1 MNLPTYHSHTFYCD
15 GEGSPEDYIR
25 QAIDQ
30 GLPAYGFSSH
40 APVPFPNDWSM
51 KKELVEEYM
60 EEIEILRGSYS
71 QLIEIYTG
79 LEADFIPGK
88 TDPLTVKNE
97 YKLDYV
103 IGSIH
108 YVKQFNSGVPWQIDG
123 NPEDFERG
131 YNEIF
136 NRNAQ
141 ALITEYYELT
151 RQMIREGRPDILG
164 HLDKIKMHNKSF
176 RLFNEDDNWYQ
187 QEVLATL
194 EEAKKA
200 AVIIEVNTRGIY
212 KKGMSEPYPGRWALE
227 KIREMDIPVMLNSDA
242 HHPSEIT
249 ASYAEALS
257 IMKAAGIRK
266 VMVIK
271 NNQFELTD
279 ID

>member
-1 MNLPTYHSHTFYCD
+1 MNIPTYHSHTFYCD

-25 QAIDQ
+25 NAIDQ
-30 GLPAYGFSSH
+30 GLFAYGFSSH

-51 KKELVEEYM
+51 KKDLVEEYI
-60 EEIEILRGSYS
+60 EEIEILRTSYS

-88 TDPLTVKNE
+88 TDPLTMKNDFN
-97 YKLDYV
+97 LDYV

-123 NPEDFERG
+123 TPEDFERG

-141 ALITEYYELT
+141 LLITEYYELT
-151 RQMIREGRPDILG
+151 RQMIRDGRPDIVG

-176 RLFNEDDNWYQ
+176 RLFSEDDNWYQ
-187 QEVLATL
+187 NELMATL
-194 EEAKKA
+194 EEIKKA
-200 AVIIEVNTRGIY
+200 SVIVEVNTRGMY
-212 KKGMSEPYPGRWALE
+212 KKGLSEPYPGTWAL
-227 KIREMDIPVMLNSDA
+227 KQMRDMKIPVMLNSDA

-249 ASYAEALS
+249 KSYSDAIEILTS
-257 IMKAAGIRK
+257 AGISE
-266 VMVIK
+266 VMVLRK
-271 NNQFELTD
+271 NQFEA
-279 ID
+279 IGIS